1 LKHWELN
8 YAKNEI
14 NQRQEKFYKKINKK
28 EEDLKI
34 AGVEAIEDFTKEI
47 TEMAKNEEQSI
58 AEVGAQGGQIWN
70 LNHFSSPLLSLVYT
84 ILGVVVV
91 FRFFGGVPLISTR
104 EREWR
109 RLWLYDYSNFFGQF
123 SVFDFSSF
131 LFEGRDLFGF
141 WKYFAGLKWI
151 STTNFGWQAQIICD
165 NERKV
170 S

>member
-1 LKHWELN
+1 V
-8 YAKNEI
+8 
-14 NQRQEKFYKKINKK
+14 KFYKKINKK

-104 EREWR
+104 ERE
-109 RLWLYDYSNFFGQF
+109 
-123 SVFDFSSF
+123 
-131 LFEGRDLFGF
+131 
-141 WKYFAGLKWI
+141 
-151 STTNFGWQAQIICD
+151 
-165 NERKV
+165 
-170 S
+170 